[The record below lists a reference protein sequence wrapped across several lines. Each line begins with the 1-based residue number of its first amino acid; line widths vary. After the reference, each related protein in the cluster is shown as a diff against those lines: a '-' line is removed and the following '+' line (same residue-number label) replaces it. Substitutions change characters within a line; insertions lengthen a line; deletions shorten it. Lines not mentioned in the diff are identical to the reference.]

1 MKYTFTKISFISAFI
16 SLFLSCNAV
25 KHVPEEQYLLTE
37 NIIYVDSVK
46 ITDAGVYSQLSQK
59 PNPSIPFVGIPFGL
73 HVYNMADLNPE
84 QTFENWLHKKPNR
97 EERLV
102 RFLSKKQV
110 DGMDSIYSG
119 FNRWLM
125 KSGDEPVIISD
136 LKTMRSKERLQRWY
150 ASYGYFNN
158 EVSHKV
164 IPHKN
169 KEKRAKLAFNVIT
182 NKPYI
187 IGDTIHHNIESPVV
201 DSIFQENLHRS
212 FIKPKKQYN
221 AADFVNE
228 RDRLTI
234 LLRNSGLYHF
244 DEDYVLFEAD
254 TVNTN
259 HKANISLI
267 IPNRKITTSDSTY
280 TVPFQAYKIDK
291 VRIVTDYTAS
301 TQNMQFQDSVRYQG
315 YDIFSYKKMRYRPK
329 ALIDAISIAPGD
341 LYKDIDLSLTYRQIN
356 DLRIFKYPNIVY
368 TEKEG
373 DTIGH
378 LLDATILLTP
388 QDLFTLGA
396 DFDSFTSTIQDFGI
410 SFSGNMMFK
419 NVFRG
424 AEILQLT
431 GRGSFGSSK
440 DAAHRSDN
448 FFNISELGADAKLT
462 FPRILLPFNTQRWIP
477 KYMSPNTSFSIG
489 MSAQNNIGLD
499 RRTLNGILT
508 YSWKPSR
515 TVNYYVDLL
524 NLQYVRNLNRENY
537 FNVYRNSYNQLNI
550 IARQT
555 ELTNQGSVNPDY
567 YTIDDNRFLHLT
579 IPEGAEGFM
588 DDVRDG
594 TINPYWD
601 GGNPVQ
607 AIDNIY
613 ERKKRLTENN
623 LIFASNITFVKDTRR
638 NIKYKSFTQTRVK
651 LETAGNALTG
661 LASLTGTSRSSN
673 GNYEI
678 FNVAYSQYIKGE
690 VELIKHWEIDE
701 NNILAFRGFTGLAIP
716 YGNSNSIPFTRSY
729 FGGGVNDNRGWRAF
743 DLGPGSSADKDEFNE
758 ANFKVALNLEYRFTV
773 LGSFKGAL
781 FIDSGNIW
789 DVENNITEEAAI
801 FNTLE
806 DFKEMAVATGFGLR
820 YDWGFFVLRFD
831 IGFKTH
837 NPARPE
843 GERWFKEYNFKHA
856 VYNIGINYPF

>member
-1 MKYTFTKISFISAFI
+1 MKYTFTKISFISVFI
-16 SLFLSCNAV
+16 SLFISCNAV
-25 KHVPEEQYLLTE
+25 KYVPDEQFLLTE
-37 NIIYVDSVK
+37 NIIYVDSVR
-46 ITDAGVYSQLSQK
+46 ISEAGVYSQLSQK

-73 HVYNMADLNPE
+73 HVYNLADLNPE
-84 QTFENWLHKKPNR
+84 ETFENWLHKKPYR
-97 EERLV
+97 EDRLV

-119 FNRWLM
+119 FNKWLM

-150 ASYGYFNN
+150 SSYGYFNN
-158 EVSHKV
+158 EVTHQV
-164 IPHKN
+164 IPNKN

-182 NKPYI
+182 NKPYT

-201 DSIFQENLHRS
+201 DSIFRQNLHRS
-212 FIKPKKQYN
+212 FIKPRKQYN
-221 AADFVNE
+221 ASDFVNE

-244 DEDYVLFEAD
+244 DQDYVIFEAD
-254 TVNTN
+254 TINTD
-259 HKANISLI
+259 HKANISYI
-267 IPNRKITTSDSTY
+267 IPNRNIVTPDSTY
-280 TVPFQAYKIDK
+280 SVPFQAYKIDK

-301 TQNMQFQDSVRYQG
+301 TQNMQFQDSVSYQG
-315 YDIFSYKKMRYRPK
+315 YDIYSYNKLRYRPK

-341 LYKDIDLSLTYRQIN
+341 LYKDIDLTLTYRQLN

-368 TEKEG
+368 TEKSN
-373 DTIGH
+373 DTTDY

-388 QDLFTLGA
+388 QDLFTIGA

-424 AEILQLT
+424 AEILQIT

-440 DAAHRSDN
+440 DAANRSDK

-477 KYMSPNTSFSIG
+477 KYMSPNTSFSVG
-489 MSAQNNIGLD
+489 MSSQNNIGLD

-508 YSWKPSR
+508 YNWKPSR

-537 FNVYRNSYNQLNI
+537 FNVYQNSYNQLNV

-555 ELTNQGSVNPDY
+555 ELTNQGSVDPDY
-567 YTIDDNRFLHLT
+567 YTMDDNQFIYLT
-579 IPEGAEGFM
+579 IPEGAESFM

-594 TINPYWD
+594 IIDPYWD

-638 NIKYKSFTQTRVK
+638 NIKDNSFTHTRVK

-743 DLGPGSSADKDEFNE
+743 DLGPGSSSDKDEFNE
-758 ANFKVALNLEYRFTV
+758 ANFKISLNLEYRFTV

-789 DVENNITEEAAI
+789 DVENNITEEASI
-801 FNTLE
+801 FNSLE
-806 DFKEMAVATGFGLR
+806 DFREMAVATGFGLR

-837 NPARPE
+837 NPARSE